1 MKIARIFA
9 VTTLLATI
17 IGCESQDARLASL
30 AEQATYELAAQNKAV
45 VHLTEQVASD
55 HRRVVEATEQS
66 RQELLA
72 LDQEVRRERTAL
84 DLERQAI
91 ARTRM
96 YESRLSPAIRSLGL
110 LIVAALPLIVCVHLL
125 RGVSGS
131 ADDAA
136 AEMFLRELTRSD
148 SLLRLPA
155 PETTGATTAQPEK
168 RRIEHN
174 ESPGKRTEEL

>member
-1 MKIARIFA
+1 MKVARILA
-9 VTTLLATI
+9 ATILLATM
-17 IGCESQDARLASL
+17 IGCESQDSRLASL
-30 AEQATYELAAQNKAV
+30 AEHATYEQAAQNKAV

-55 HRRVVEATEQS
+55 HRRVVEVTERS
-66 RQELLA
+66 RQDLLT
-72 LDQEVRRERTAL
+72 LDEKVRRERAEL

-125 RGVSGS
+125 HGVSGS

-136 AEMFLRELTRSD
+136 AEMLLRELTLSD

-155 PETTGATTAQPEK
+155 PETTGVTTAEPEE
-168 RRIEHN
+168 RRIEHG
-174 ESPGKRTEEL
+174 ESPTKRTEE